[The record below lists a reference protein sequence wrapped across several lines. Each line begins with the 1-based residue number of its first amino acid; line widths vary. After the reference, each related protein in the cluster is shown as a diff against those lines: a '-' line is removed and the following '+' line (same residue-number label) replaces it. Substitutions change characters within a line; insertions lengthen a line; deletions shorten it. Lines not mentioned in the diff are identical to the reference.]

1 MIRCSISEIGMAGI
15 KIQGHVWIRSALLCQ
30 LTL

>member
-1 MIRCSISEIGMAGI
+1 MIRSIVSEIGIAVI
-15 KIQGHVWIRSALLCQ
+15 KLQGHVWIRSALLCQ